1 MLIIRKVRL
10 ASALLIVFVV
20 LAVGSTACAL
30 PGSSSTA
37 AKKTS
42 NDSQQSALKWA
53 DCMRQHGVQVS
64 DPNTKSGIT
73 VGSGSGS
80 DSGPN
85 PEDPTFQ
92 AAATACQKYLEQALT
107 DRPQNNSALQQ
118 RFLSYARCMRQHGIA
133 DFPDPSGSGGSI
145 SFGGS
150 SAGGDLDP
158 NSPDFQKASQA
169 CASILVGSGG
179 GPGPASG
186 STGGN

>member
-73 VGSGSGS
+73 VGSGSGG